1 GSVAAVSQSAFRM
14 IRGFSIFISI
24 TIILFYKELLTLSF
38 DEEHASVPVIHS
50 IRVHFVFIV
59 LTALV
64 VGVSI
69 RVVGSLAVSAL
80 MTLPVAAAMR
90 IASSFKQLIV
100 ISIVFAEIA
109 VIGGLIS
116 GYYFSIPPGGTIV
129 MSSIA
134 ILLISMGINRFTK
147 TFKKEGI

>member
-1 GSVAAVSQSAFRM
+1 LYIDEVPA
-14 IRGFSIFISI
+14 SISC
-24 TIILFYKELLTLSF
+24 
-38 DEEHASVPVIHS
+38 IHS
-50 IRVHFVFIV
+50 YRLQFLVIV

-64 VGVSI
+64 ISFTIQVVGV
-69 RVVGSLAVSAL
+69 LLVSAL

-90 IASSFKQLIV
+90 IATSFNELIV
-100 ISIVFAEIA
+100 ISIIFAEIG

>member
-1 GSVAAVSQSAFRM
+1 
-14 IRGFSIFISI
+14 SIFII
-24 TIILFYKELLTLSF
+24 IMIILFYKELLTLSF
-38 DEEHASVPVIHS
+38 DEEHASVSGIHAN
-50 IRVHFVFIV
+50 RVHFLFIV

-64 VGVSI
+64 IAVSIQVVGV
-69 RVVGSLAVSAL
+69 LLVSAL

-90 IASSFKQLIV
+90 IASSFKQFIF
-100 ISIVFAEIA
+100 IFFAEIA